1 MPIQS
6 PSALSASH
14 RAPCD
19 VHPIDSQVLGSMAGL
34 VLLAVP
40 WVSFTC
46 WYCNR
51 LGKDKVSAASQ
62 LTPSGH
68 ADTRVIQRRRPQ
80 RDLRCVRGGLCDT
93 AQHEQQPRDLA
104 ATQLAVGIRRE
115 PQLSRSPRSR
125 AGAGPADLAG
135 PEQTDQRSLLHGAV
149 NLQMH
154 GRHAA
159 VPLQQARGVHRHVDL
174 D

>member
-1 MPIQS
+1 MLRSLPVPIPS

-80 RDLRCVRGGLCDT
+80 RDLRCVRGGLCDA
-93 AQHEQQPRDLA
+93 AQHEQQPRDL
-104 ATQLAVGIRRE
+104 LRI
-115 PQLSRSPRSR
+115 
-125 AGAGPADLAG
+125 
-135 PEQTDQRSLLHGAV
+135 
-149 NLQMH
+149 LQF
-154 GRHAA
+154 AF
-159 VPLQQARGVHRHVDL
+159 
-174 D
+174 